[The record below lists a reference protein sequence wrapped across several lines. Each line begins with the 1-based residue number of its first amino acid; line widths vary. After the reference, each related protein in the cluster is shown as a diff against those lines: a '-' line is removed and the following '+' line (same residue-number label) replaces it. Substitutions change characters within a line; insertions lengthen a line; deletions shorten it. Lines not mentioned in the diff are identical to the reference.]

1 MWGNLYDSDVVKG
14 NLKVFGWAF
23 GIPFDM
29 LQESSAMIKM
39 VSPFFYFLAW
49 KAASDTG
56 QHERQNHSLHFPGC
70 LGIASS
76 SYSK

>member
-39 VSPFFYFLAW
+39 VSPFFISWLGRPPQTQGSMSGKTTLSTFLAV
-49 KAASDTG
+49 
-56 QHERQNHSLHFPGC
+56 
-70 LGIASS
+70 
-76 SYSK
+76 